1 MSSPKKKKAGRKPG
15 KQNRTNQKPA
25 AKRTAP
31 LLTGK
36 LMPVLML
43 LLFAEAFLLYFN
55 TRDHDYVLDDM
66 SVIESNWVVKRG
78 TEGIPIIWKT
88 SYRYGYWNNQGS
100 LYRPLSLVMF
110 ALEWELSPDNP
121 SVHHWVNIVLYGIL
135 AVLMFLFLQ
144 AIFRDRKP
152 YLAFIITALYI
163 AHPIHTEVVANIKSR
178 DELLSFV
185 LLLGSLVLMLR
196 HIDKAGLWRLVTSIL
211 VYFLAFLSK
220 ESAITFLAIIPL
232 TLWFFRDIPLK
243 KVALTTLLYVPAA
256 IAYIA
261 IRGNIIG
268 NAGGIQFID
277 PIDNF
282 LVNLEGAERF
292 ATAIKIVGLY
302 MWKLIL
308 PHPLSND
315 YSLAQIDVAGIS
327 DPKFLLSMLA
337 IVGLGILA
345 YRGWKSKSIY
355 TYAILFFAASISLY
369 TNLIIM
375 IGTNFGERLLFIPS
389 FAFVMAVGALLKKG
403 LKAKEGQASDV
414 QNFLGNSRQMTT
426 IVTGL
431 IILIYGYKTIDRN
444 KAWAE
449 NMVLYATD
457 VETSS
462 NSARSHYYYGLG
474 TMKQAVRLE
483 DENEKLKGLKES
495 VSAFERAIEIYPRY
509 GDALGA
515 LGLAHYRLN
524 DHDKALEFYQKAREL
539 TGGTA
544 IMLNNMAVIYF
555 NRGQREKALEI
566 YKEVVKKDPRYVDGL
581 RGIASCYGTL
591 GDHEKA
597 VMYFK
602 EAIKYAPSSGDL
614 YYYLGL
620 TYNNMG
626 NKAEAKKA
634 YDMAKQLNPKIKTPF

>member
-1 MSSPKKKKAGRKPG
+1 MSSPQKKKATG
-15 KQNRTNQKPA
+15 KAVKQKRSN
-25 AKRTAP
+25 KRPTPQKSVARVSS
-31 LLTGK
+31 K

-43 LLFAEAFLLYFN
+43 VLFAEAFLLYFN
-55 TRDHDYVLDDM
+55 TRNHEYVLDDM

-110 ALEWELSPDNP
+110 AVEWELSPNNP
-121 SVHHWVNIVLYGIL
+121 SIHHWVNILLYGAL

-144 AIFRDRKP
+144 AMFRERKP
-152 YLAFIITALYI
+152 FLAFIITALYI

-185 LLLGSLVLMLR
+185 LLVGSLLLMLR
-196 HIDKAGLWRLVTSIL
+196 YVDRGGVVRLVSSVL
-211 VYFLAFLSK
+211 VYFLAFLAK
-220 ESAITFLAIIPL
+220 ESAITFLAVIPL
-232 TLWFFRDIPLK
+232 TLWFFRDLPIK
-243 KVALTTLLYVPAA
+243 KVVTTTLMYVPAA
-256 IAYIA
+256 LAYIG
-261 IRGNIIG
+261 IRSSIIG
-268 NAGGIQFID
+268 KVGGIDFVD

-282 LVNLEGAERF
+282 LVKLEGAERF

-302 MWKLIL
+302 MWKLIF

-315 YSLAQIDVAGIS
+315 YSLAQIDVAGVS
-327 DPKFLLSMLA
+327 DPKFLLSILVIA
-337 IVGLGILA
+337 GLGYLA
-345 YRGWKSKSIY
+345 YRGWKSKSVY
-355 TYAILFFAASISLY
+355 SYAILFFAASISLY
-369 TNLIIM
+369 TNLIIT
-375 IGTNFGERLLFIPS
+375 IGTNFGERLLFVPS
-389 FAFVMAVGALLKKG
+389 FAFALVIGVLLMKY
-403 LKAKEGQASDV
+403 LKAKEGQAKDIKD
-414 QNFLGNSRQMTT
+414 FLGNSRQTTT
-426 IVTGL
+426 IVTVL
-431 IILIYGYKTIDRN
+431 VVLIYGYKTIDRN

-449 NMVLYATD
+449 NMVLYTTD
-457 VETSS
+457 VKTSS

-483 DENEKLKGLKES
+483 DQNEKLKGLQES
-495 VSAFERAIEIYPRY
+495 VVAFERAIEIYPRY

-515 LGLAHYRLN
+515 LGLAYYRLN
-524 DHDKALEFYQKAREL
+524 DHDKALEYYQKAREL

-555 NRGQREKALEI
+555 NRGQRKKALEI
-566 YKEVVKKDPRYVDGL
+566 YKEVIQKDPRYVDGL

-602 EAIKYAPSSGDL
+602 EAIKYAPNSGDL

-626 NKAEAKKA
+626 NRVEAKKA
-634 YDMAKQLNPKIKTPF
+634 YDKAKELNPNIKTPF